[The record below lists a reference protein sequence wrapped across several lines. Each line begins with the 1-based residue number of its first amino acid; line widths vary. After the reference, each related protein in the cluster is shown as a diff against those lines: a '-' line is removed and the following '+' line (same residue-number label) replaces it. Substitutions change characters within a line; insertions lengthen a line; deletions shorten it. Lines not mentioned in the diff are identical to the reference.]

1 VDESGHYFLDN
12 DYTYPETHFFRR
24 IKDNSML
31 TSHELLLKFWHDSR
45 YNFSEVRVEY
55 VDRGAP
61 GDRSAISG
69 MDIRMLDA
77 YYFEI
82 ASEQGMK
89 YIPYHRIRKIMYDGT
104 IIWER

>member
-1 VDESGHYFLDN
+1 MDESGHYFLDN
-12 DYTYPETHFFRR
+12 DYTYPETHFSGR
-24 IKDNSML
+24 IKGDSML

-45 YNFSEVRVEY
+45 YNFQEVRVEY

-69 MDIRMLDA
+69 TDIHILDA

-82 ASEQGMK
+82 ISEQGVK